1 MSRFLCLLAISS
13 SLLACGCSGDDCGSP
28 GSANYGLVV
37 SSDQVMLS
45 YGNLTARAGNDCPVV
60 DQSIVVSLTIE
71 GTQMGSGGGLL
82 ALCIPRP
89 DQLNAAV
96 SLGTDVKL
104 VQLTG
109 TDDTCSYKLDSGHIP
124 NGTVTGK
131 GVCGDGTDKAGF
143 GLVFDGFI
151 GLTRTCGTTVD
162 TVSVGMTGNVAVAPT
177 N

>member
-13 SLLACGCSGDDCGSP
+13 SLLACSGDDCGSP
-28 GSANYGLVV
+28 GSANYGLVA
-37 SSDQVMLS
+37 SSDQVTLA
-45 YGNLTARAGNDCPVV
+45 YGNLMARAGNDCPVV

-82 ALCIPRP
+82 TLCIPRP

-109 TDDTCSYKLDSGHIP
+109 MDDTCSYKLDSGHIP
-124 NGTVTGK
+124 SGKVTGK
-131 GVCGDGTDKAGF
+131 GVCSDGTDKAGF

-151 GLTRTCGTTVD
+151 GLTRTCGTTID
-162 TVSVGMTGNVAVAPT
+162 TVSVGLTGDVEVTPT